1 MEPYVMTGIS
11 DQDYMDLALR
21 MAEQTLGQ
29 TGSNPA
35 VGCVVV
41 NRGRIVGMGAHLRMG
56 EAHAEVHALDMAGP
70 EAEGGTVYVTLE
82 PCSHHGR
89 TPPCCERLARER
101 VKRVVVAC
109 EDPNPKV
116 AGSGIRYLRE
126 RGIEVEVGVLRERAR
141 LLNEAF
147 FKHIVTGMPFVTLKS
162 AMTLD
167 GKLATRTGDS
177 KWISGER
184 SREAVHVMRHRHA
197 AIMVGVETVLRDNPR
212 LTTRLPSG
220 GLHPVRII
228 ADSRLRIPPDA
239 NVLQDGLAPVILLT
253 TEQAAERA
261 TGLTR
266 PGVEVLPC
274 GTGPRVDLKLAMKRL
289 GERGIGSI
297 LLEGGATLNG
307 AMLEAGLVD
316 KLVLFIAP
324 KIAGGGTRA
333 PSVFEN
339 EGADKMA
346 DALRIR
352 VVKTETVGEDLCV
365 IGYPEYDREIEKDNA
380 E

>member
-1 MEPYVMTGIS
+1 MMTGMS
-11 DQDYMDLALR
+11 DQEYMDLALR

-41 NRGRIVGMGAHLRMG
+41 NDGRIVGIGAHLRMG
-56 EAHAEVHALDMAGP
+56 EAHAEVHALDMAGA
-70 EAEGGTVYVTLE
+70 EAEGSTVYVTLE
-82 PCSHHGR
+82 PCSHYGR

-109 EDPNPKV
+109 EDANPKV
-116 AGSGIRYLRE
+116 AGNGIRYLRE

-141 LLNEAF
+141 LLNEAY

-197 AIMVGVETVLRDNPR
+197 AIMVGVDTVLRDNPR
-212 LTTRLPSG
+212 LTTRLPTG
-220 GLHPVRII
+220 GRHPVRIV

-239 NVLQDGLAPVILLT
+239 NVLQDGIAPVILLT
-253 TEQAAERA
+253 TEQGAERA
-261 TGLTR
+261 SRLAR

-274 GTGPRVDLKLAMKRL
+274 GPGPRVDLKLALKRL

-297 LLEGGATLNG
+297 LLEGGGTLNG

-324 KIAGGGTRA
+324 KIAGGGSRA
-333 PSVFEN
+333 PSVFET
-339 EGADKMA
+339 EGVDRMA
-346 DALRIR
+346 EALRIR
-352 VVKTETVGEDLCV
+352 RVTAETVGEDLCL
-365 IGYPEYDREIEKDNA
+365 IGYPDYGGASETDNA
-380 E
+380 Q